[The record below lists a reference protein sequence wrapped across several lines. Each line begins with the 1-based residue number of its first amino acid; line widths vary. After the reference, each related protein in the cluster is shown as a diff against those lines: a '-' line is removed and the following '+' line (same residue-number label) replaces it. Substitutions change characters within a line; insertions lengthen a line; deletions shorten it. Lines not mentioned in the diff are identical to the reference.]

1 MDISINQF
9 KTATSEGVKPTGVS
23 GVEKQADVETSD
35 AIQTSIQ
42 SQQKATREDV
52 QAAVSQLNDHVQNLQ
67 RSLQFT
73 VDEDSGKD
81 VVTVLDK
88 DTDEVIRQYPTEEVL
103 AIARGIAAQK
113 DEVISLF
120 SSNA

>member
-9 KTATSEGVKPTGVS
+9 KTVTSEGVKPTGVS
-23 GVEKQADVETSD
+23 GVEKQAVVETSD
-35 AIQTSIQ
+35 AVQTSIQ